1 MKMGFQGDV
10 GSNSEEA
17 SYEFIKKLNNENI
30 VPFALITSENVVSAL
45 LNKEIEFGVM
55 ALNNSIIGEVV
66 ETKKAM
72 HKNIELIDTVEIP
85 IHHCLF
91 AKDKNSKI
99 RYVASHIQALMQTQ
113 DTRKTI
119 LKNVIDVECID
130 TAIAAKMLA
139 DGTYSEDYAVIC
151 RKNAGEL
158 YNLYL
163 LAENIEDD
171 KSNKTLFGLFKL
183 K

>member
-30 VPFALITSENVVSAL
+30 VPVALITSENVVSAL

-85 IHHCLF
+85 IHHCFSYSGLN
-91 AKDKNSKI
+91 ANSRYQKN
-99 RYVASHIQALMQTQ
+99 
-113 DTRKTI
+113 
-119 LKNVIDVECID
+119 
-130 TAIAAKMLA
+130 
-139 DGTYSEDYAVIC
+139 
-151 RKNAGEL
+151 
-158 YNLYL
+158 
-163 LAENIEDD
+163 NI
-171 KSNKTLFGLFKL
+171 KKCN
-183 K
+183 